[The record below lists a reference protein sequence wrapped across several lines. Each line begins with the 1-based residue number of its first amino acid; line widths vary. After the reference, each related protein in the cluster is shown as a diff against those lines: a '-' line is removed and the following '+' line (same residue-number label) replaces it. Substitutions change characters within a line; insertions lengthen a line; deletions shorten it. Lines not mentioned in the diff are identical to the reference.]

1 MAAGVIQRGFRVL
14 FGVVSGFGLFFIL
27 KFFVEIL
34 NALLLF
40 YFSLNNFT
48 FSPSPLM
55 SDVPLFPP
63 PQLLGQQVGVAE
75 GEQCS
80 LLFAEALL
88 QPVITGLVCL

>member
-1 MAAGVIQRGFRVL
+1 MGSECFLGL
-14 FGVVSGFGLFFIL
+14 FLGLFFFFIL
-27 KFFVEIL
+27 KFFVDIL

-55 SDVPLFPP
+55 SEVPLFPP
-63 PQLLGQQVGVAE
+63 KLLGQQVGVAE